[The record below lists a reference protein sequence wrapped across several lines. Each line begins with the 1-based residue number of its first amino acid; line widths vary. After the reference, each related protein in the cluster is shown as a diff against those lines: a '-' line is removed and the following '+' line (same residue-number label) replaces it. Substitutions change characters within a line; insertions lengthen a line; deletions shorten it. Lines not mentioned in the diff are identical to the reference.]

1 MQALAYRSITTTRWI
16 VHPRIQKERWVGK
29 GRVPNREPKEPL
41 GFSEYIFPELHNNR
55 TLKVTPLNANSKF
68 KAVHTSFFP
77 LENREHFNVKQL
89 AAGCL
94 PQKSTHIP

>member
-1 MQALAYRSITTTRWI
+1 LYI
-16 VHPRIQKERWVGK
+16 PRIQKKRWVGK

-68 KAVHTSFFP
+68 KAVHTSFFTVTIKSS
-77 LENREHFNVKQL
+77 LNVKQL
-89 AAGCL
+89 QPAGC
-94 PQKSTHIP
+94 STIGYKPGFREVRKTPV